1 MLYIYKKVKDHAF
14 KSSDVILYNK
24 IHTKMAYGGYSYA
37 DLKYQPDKKND
48 FVVLMWAKGSEP
60 IEKLAE
66 AIAAESSVGSW
77 TKLSTMNDFV
87 WEHCRAR
94 IFKIKKVTKNSG
106 FIWMA
111 YPLEHFDA
119 KNLSQF
125 QASVLGNL
133 FGLKE
138 LSELY
143 IYDIAFP
150 VNQQKLFKGAYAGI
164 EGLRKMVGTQKTR
177 RPHIGTIV
185 KPKVGLTAKEW
196 ADVAYDSFVG
206 GLDLVKDDENLVDQD
221 FCRWKDR
228 LHNTVKA
235 IEKAEAETGENKLY
249 SCNVSDRFSRMVE
262 RVDYLKSLGL
272 NKKVLV
278 MLDVY
283 VMGMSSLEDMLD
295 LTRKYK
301 FATHAH
307 RAGYAA
313 PNRGSFGINFGVYE
327 KFYRILGVDQ
337 LHIGAGVGK
346 MEGEHLM
353 IKRYHD
359 IAQEMSL
366 DEKLY
371 LGMLEMDYADHIK
384 PILSIASGG
393 LDAGKLDAA
402 VALHGVDVNFQA
414 GAGAHGHPGGT
425 VKGAMSMRQA
435 LDGLMQGI
443 PSPEYAKTHKEL
455 KQALDKWGYFD
466 PKIIEKELAAEKKN
480 SKKWT
485 AELLKKGREL

>member
-1 MLYIYKKVKDHAF
+1 
-14 KSSDVILYNK
+14 
-24 IHTKMAYGGYSYA
+24 MAYGGYNYA
-37 DLKYQPDKKND
+37 DFKYQPDKKND
-48 FVVLMWAKGSEP
+48 FVVLMWAKGEGTL
-60 IEKLAE
+60 EKLAE
-66 AIAAESSVGSW
+66 AIAAESSIGSW

-87 WEHCRAR
+87 WKHYRAR
-94 IFKIKKVTKNSG
+94 VFKIHNVTKNSG
-106 FIWMA
+106 FIWIA
-111 YPLEHFDA
+111 YPLEHFDS
-119 KNLSQF
+119 KNINQF

-150 VNQQKLFKGAYAGI
+150 TNQQKFFKGAYAGL
-164 EGLRKMVGTQKTR
+164 EGLRKMAGTTKSR

-185 KPKVGLTAKEW
+185 KPKVGLNPKEW
-196 ADVAYDSFVG
+196 AKVAYDSFIG

-221 FCRWKDR
+221 FCHWKDR
-228 LHNTVKA
+228 LHEVVKS
-235 IEKAEAETGENKLY
+235 IEKAEAETGESKLY
-249 SCNVSDRFSRMVE
+249 SCNVSDRYSRMVD
-262 RVDYLKSLGL
+262 RIDYLNDLGL
-272 NKKVLV
+272 QKNVLV

-283 VMGMSSLEDMLD
+283 VMGTSALEDILD

-307 RAGYAA
+307 RAGYAV
-313 PNRGSFGINFGVYE
+313 PNRGTFGTNFAVYE

-371 LGMLEMDYADHIK
+371 LGSLEMKFAKHIK

-393 LDAGKLDAA
+393 LDACKLDAA
-402 VALHGVDVNFQA
+402 IALHGVDVNFQA

-435 LDGLMQGI
+435 LEGYMEGI

-455 KQALDKWGYFD
+455 KQALDTWGYFD

-480 SKKWT
+480 AAKMK
-485 AELLKKGREL
+485 ACFLRDGRKC

>member
-1 MLYIYKKVKDHAF
+1 
-14 KSSDVILYNK
+14 
-24 IHTKMAYGGYSYA
+24 MAYGGYSYL
-37 DLKYQPDKKND
+37 DLKYKPDKKND
-48 FVVLMWAKGSEP
+48 FIVLMWAKGEET

-66 AIAAESSVGSW
+66 GIAAESSVGSW
-77 TKLSTMNDFV
+77 AKLSTMNDVV
-87 WEHCRAR
+87 WKKYRAR
-94 IFKIKKVTKNSG
+94 VFNIKKVTKNSG
-106 FIWMA
+106 FIWIA
-111 YPLEHFDA
+111 YPLEHFDS

-150 VNQQKLFKGAYAGI
+150 VNMQKLFKGAYAGL
-164 EGLRKMVGTQKTR
+164 EGLRKMVGTKKSR

-196 ADVAYDSFVG
+196 ADVAYESYVG

-228 LHNTVKA
+228 LHETVKR
-235 IEKAEAETGENKLY
+235 IEKAQDETGDKKLY
-249 SCNVSDRFSRMVE
+249 SSCVTDKFSRMVE
-262 RVDYLKSLGL
+262 RVDYLKSMGL
-272 NKKVLV
+272 NKNILV

-283 VMGMSSLEDMLD
+283 VLGTSALEEMLD

-313 PNRGSFGINFGVYE
+313 PNRGSFGINFQVYE

-346 MEGEHLM
+346 MEGEHIM

-359 IAQEMSL
+359 IAQEMSV

-371 LGMLEMDYADHIK
+371 LGSLEMDFAEHIK

-393 LDAGKLDAA
+393 LDAGKMDAA
-402 VALHGVDVNFQA
+402 VSLHGKDVNFQA

-425 VKGAMSMRQA
+425 RKGAMSMKQA
-435 LDGLMQGI
+435 LEGLMQGI

-455 KQALDKWGYFD
+455 KQALDAWGYFD
-466 PKIIEKELAAEKKN
+466 PKIIEKELANEKK
-480 SKKWT
+480 SAKRLT
-485 AELLKKGREL
+485 ADFFKKGR

>member
-1 MLYIYKKVKDHAF
+1 
-14 KSSDVILYNK
+14 
-24 IHTKMAYGGYSYA
+24 MAYGGYTYT

-48 FVVLMWAKGSEP
+48 FVVLMWASGTEP

-77 TKLSTMNDFV
+77 TKLKTMNDFV
-87 WEHCRAR
+87 WNHYRAR
-94 IFKIKKVTKNSG
+94 VFKIKKVTKNSG
-106 FIWMA
+106 FIWLA

-125 QASVLGNL
+125 QASVMGNL

-138 LSELY
+138 LTALY

-150 VNQQKLFKGAYAGI
+150 VNLQKLFKGAYAGL
-164 EGLRKMVGTQKTR
+164 EGLRKMVGTTKTK

-196 ADVAYDSFVG
+196 AKVAYESYIG
-206 GLDLVKDDENLVDQD
+206 GLDLVKDDENLIDQD
-221 FCRWKDR
+221 FCKWKDR
-228 LHNTVKA
+228 LHEVVKS
-235 IEKAEAETGENKLY
+235 IEKAEAETGDTKLY
-249 SCNVSDRFSRMVE
+249 SSCISDRYTRMVE
-262 RVDYLKSLGL
+262 RVDYLKSMGL
-272 NKKVLV
+272 NKNILV

-283 VMGMSSLEDMLD
+283 VMGTSALEDILD

-313 PNRGSFGINFGVYE
+313 PNRGSFGTNFGVYE

-371 LGMLEMDYADHIK
+371 LGSLEMEYAKHIK

-402 VALHGVDVNFQA
+402 VALHGRDVNFQA

-425 VKGAMSMRQA
+425 VKGAMSMKQA
-435 LDGLMQGI
+435 LDALMQGI
-443 PSPEYAKTHKEL
+443 STPEYAKTHKEL
-455 KQALDKWGYFD
+455 QQALDTWGYFD
-466 PKIIEKELAAEKKN
+466 PKIIEQELAAEKKDA
-480 SKKWT
+480 KKLS
-485 AELLKKGREL
+485 ADFLKQGRE